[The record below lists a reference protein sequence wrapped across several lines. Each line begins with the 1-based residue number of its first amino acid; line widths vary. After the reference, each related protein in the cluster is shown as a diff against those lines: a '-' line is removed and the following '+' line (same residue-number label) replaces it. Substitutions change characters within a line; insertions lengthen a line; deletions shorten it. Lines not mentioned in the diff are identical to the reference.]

1 MKKYENYKD
10 SGLEWLGMV
19 PEHWKIMKMKY
30 ICNVTDGTHFSPATI
45 SEGKPY
51 ITVSNVKDDFID
63 IESAG
68 RISIADFNELV
79 KQGCQ
84 PKTGDV
90 LLAKDGTVGRSAIVK
105 DNDYVVLSSLG
116 ILSPNDNLTSSYLKY
131 MLDSSTL
138 QEQMNEAMA
147 GSALRRITITKI
159 KDFIILLPPT
169 SEQRTIASYL
179 DQKVGQIDALI
190 SEKEK
195 MVEDLKAYR
204 SSLITETV
212 TKGLNK
218 EVEMK
223 DSGVE
228 WLGMVPKHWEI
239 VPLKYLLSEPLQ
251 YGANE
256 SADNCNPLEP
266 RYIRITDITEGGKLR
281 KSTYR
286 TLPYQK
292 AEGYMLKKGDILFAR
307 SGATVGKTFIFE
319 EDYDACFAGYLIK
332 ASCNER
338 LLPMFLYYFTSSNSY
353 ENWKNSIFNQ
363 ATIQNIGADKY
374 CALPITTPSSEEQK
388 RIISFLSPKVNQ
400 IDTSISEIEHQLS
413 DLKSYKSSLITEAV
427 TGKIDLR
434 DWQIKN
440 HNALW

>member
-1 MKKYENYKD
+1 MKKYETYKD

-19 PEHWKIMKMKY
+19 PEHWKTMKVKY

-90 LLAKDGTVGRSAIVK
+90 LLAKDGTVGRTAIVK

-131 MLDSSTL
+131 MLDSSIL

-159 KDFIILLPPT
+159 KDFIALLPPT
-169 SEQRTIASYL
+169 SEQHAIASYL
-179 DQKVGQIDALI
+179 DHKVGQIDALI

-218 EVEMK
+218 EVKMK

-228 WLGMVPKHWEI
+228 WIGKIPSDWTISKF
-239 VPLKYLLSEPLQ
+239 KYICKINGRIGFRGYTTDDLVSKGN
-251 YGANE
+251 GAFT
-256 SADNCNPLEP
+256 
-266 RYIRITDITEGGKLR
+266 IGGKHISKNLLDLSSPEYISWE
-281 KSTYR
+281 KYYES
-286 TLPYQK
+286 P
-292 AEGYMLKKGDILFAR
+292 EIMVKKGDIVSAQRGTLGRTAYIDKEI
-307 SGATVGKTFIFE
+307 GPATINPSLVLINDII
-319 EDYDACFAGYLIK
+319 EDAK
-332 ASCNER
+332 
-338 LLPMFLYYFTSSNSY
+338 FLYWFMVSN
-353 ENWKNSIFNQ
+353 
-363 ATIQNIGADKY
+363 
-374 CALPITTPSSEEQK
+374 
-388 RIISFLSPKVNQ
+388 SFLSMIEFVNTATAVPMISQ
-400 IDTSISEIEHQLS
+400 TQFGNTRIPLPPISEQHIIVEYLEKKISKIDTSISELEHQLS

-434 DWQIKN
+434 DWQTKKS
-440 HNALW
+440 

>member
-1 MKKYENYKD
+1 MKKYETYKD

-19 PEHWKIMKMKY
+19 PEHWKTMKVKY

-84 PKTGDV
+84 PETGDV
-90 LLAKDGTVGRSAIVK
+90 LLAKDGTVGRTAIVK

-131 MLDSSTL
+131 MLDSSIL

-159 KDFIILLPPT
+159 KDFIALLPPT
-169 SEQRTIASYL
+169 SEQRAIASYL
-179 DQKVGQIDALI
+179 DHKVGQIDALI

-218 EVEMK
+218 EVKMK

-228 WLGMVPKHWEI
+228 WIGRIPTTWQSSKIGWIYSDLGSGTTPDSNNNLYYKDEGYNWLQTGDLTDGYITETSKHISQLAIDEKRMRFYPVDSIVVAMYGATIGKVGYLKIETSTNQACCVLPPSENMDAMYLFYTMHASKGFLISNSIGGGQPNISQSIIREHIIPVP
-239 VPLKYLLSEPLQ
+239 PLKIQKEIASFLQNKIGKIVSTLSEL
-251 YGANE
+251 
-256 SADNCNPLEP
+256 
-266 RYIRITDITEGGKLR
+266 
-281 KSTYR
+281 
-286 TLPYQK
+286 
-292 AEGYMLKKGDILFAR
+292 
-307 SGATVGKTFIFE
+307 
-319 EDYDACFAGYLIK
+319 
-332 ASCNER
+332 
-338 LLPMFLYYFTSSNSY
+338 
-353 ENWKNSIFNQ
+353 
-363 ATIQNIGADKY
+363 
-374 CALPITTPSSEEQK
+374 
-388 RIISFLSPKVNQ
+388 
-400 IDTSISEIEHQLS
+400 EHQLS

-434 DWQIKN
+434 DWQTKKS
-440 HNALW
+440 

>member
-1 MKKYENYKD
+1 MKKYETYKD

-19 PEHWKIMKMKY
+19 PEHWEIMKVKY

-63 IESAG
+63 IENAG

-90 LLAKDGTVGRSAIVK
+90 LLAKDGTVGRTAIVK

-131 MLDSSTL
+131 MLDSSIL

-159 KDFIILLPPT
+159 KDFIALLPPT
-169 SEQRTIASYL
+169 SEQRAIASYL
-179 DQKVGQIDALI
+179 DHKVGQIDALI
-190 SEKEK
+190 SGKEK

-218 EVEMK
+218 GVEMK

-228 WLGMVPKHWEI
+228 WIEKTPATWTTVLLKRCATIMTGGTPSTDIDRYWANPTFHWYTPSDFSDDDVVLNDSSRKLDKTAIKEHAAKLFPQNSVLVVGIGATLGKVGISLNECSSNQQVNAIIFNPTVLPEYGAY
-239 VPLKYLLSEPLQ
+239 YLLAGKE
-251 YGANE
+251 
-256 SADNCNPLEP
+256 
-266 RYIRITDITEGGKLR
+266 YIR
-281 KSTYR
+281 SQSNAA
-286 TLPYQK
+286 TLP
-292 AEGYMLKKGDILFAR
+292 IL
-307 SGATVGKTFIFE
+307 
-319 EDYDACFAGYLIK
+319 
-332 ASCNER
+332 
-338 LLPMFLYYFTSSNSY
+338 
-353 ENWKNSIFNQ
+353 NQ
-363 ATIQNIGADKY
+363 STMGELQIVVPTID
-374 CALPITTPSSEEQK
+374 EQK
-388 RIISFLSPKVNQ
+388 DIVGFINKKVSVIKESIENLQ
-400 IDTSISEIEHQLS
+400 IQIS

-427 TGKIDLR
+427 TGKIDLI
-434 DWQIKN
+434 DWQTKKS
-440 HNALW
+440 